1 VRFQGWHVANDK
13 IREVHDEVAQLMS
26 DTASDSPPIGLQQDT
41 PILWPQFDNAMISE
55 GGLWISQDSNPGSSD
70 YE

>member
-1 VRFQGWHVANDK
+1 VRFQGWHVANAK

-55 GGLWISQDSNPGSSD
+55 GGVMDQPGL
-70 YE
+70 EPGIKGL